1 MRKGISKNVVILWT
15 LVLIVFSLTI
25 VPDAFA
31 QVGLR
36 KIADNV
42 YVYADIK
49 GGSPSN
55 SFGANAGI
63 VVGKDSILVIDTLIS
78 SKEAKRFIKD
88 IRAISDKPIKYVVN
102 THYHLD
108 HTFGNSEFE
117 KLGAVIISHASCK
130 KNMEKS
136 AEGTLKNVKA
146 FGLTE
151 KDMEGTKIAYPALT
165 FQDRIEIDLG
175 GQKVELSY
183 AGIAHTDD
191 SILAY
196 VHDKQVLFTGDILF
210 TEYHPFIAD
219 GSIGEWVNV
228 LDYIR
233 TLDFKKIIPGHGPIS
248 GRHDLLE
255 MKEYIMAFDKKA
267 KELSAKSND
276 ADSIATEIKKEL
288 PERPEGAGLIKSNIQ
303 MKYLKAPSNP

>member
-1 MRKGISKNVVILWT
+1 MNQEVYAQAELKKIS
-15 LVLIVFSLTI
+15 
-25 VPDAFA
+25 
-31 QVGLR
+31 
-36 KIADNV
+36 DNV
-42 YVYADIK
+42 YSYVDIK
-49 GGSPSN
+49 HGSPSN

-88 IRAISDKPIKYVVN
+88 IRAISDKPIRYVVN

-117 KLGAVIISHASCK
+117 KLGAVIISHVNCK

-136 AEGTLKNVKA
+136 AEGTLKNAKA

-151 KDMEGTKIAYPALT
+151 NDMEGTKISYPALT
-165 FQDRIEIDLG
+165 FQDRIDIDLG

-183 AGIAHTDD
+183 VGIAHTDD
-191 SILAY
+191 SIIVY
-196 VHDKQVLFTGDILF
+196 VPDKGVLFTGDILF
-210 TEYHPFIAD
+210 TEYHPYIAD
-219 GSIGEWVNV
+219 GSIEEWTSV

-233 TLDFKKIIPGHGPIS
+233 NMDFKKIIPGHGPIS

-255 MKEYIMAFDKKA
+255 MKEYLIAFDKKA
-267 KELSAKSND
+267 KELATKSND
-276 ADSIATEIKKEL
+276 ADKIAAEIKKEL
-288 PERPEGAGLIKSNIQ
+288 PERPEGEGLIKSNIQ
-303 MKYLKAPSNP
+303 MKYIKK

>member
-1 MRKGISKNVVILWT
+1 MRNKISKNAVILWM
-15 LVLIVFSLTI
+15 LAVVVFSLTTA
-25 VPDAFA
+25 DAFA
-31 QVGLR
+31 QSQLR

-42 YVYADIK
+42 YSYIDVK
-49 GGSPSN
+49 GGSPAN
-55 SFGANAGI
+55 SFGANAGMVI
-63 VVGKDSILVIDTLIS
+63 GKDSILVVDTLIS
-78 SKEAKRFIKD
+78 AKEAKRFITD
-88 IRAISDKPIKYVVN
+88 IRAISDKPIKYIVN

-117 KLGAVIISHASCK
+117 KQGAVIIAHTNCK

-191 SILAY
+191 SIL
-196 VHDKQVLFTGDILF
+196 VHVPDKKVLFAGDILF

-219 GSIGEWVNV
+219 GSIDEWVTV

-233 TLDFKKIIPGHGPIS
+233 TLDFNKVIPGHGPVS

-255 MKEYIMAFDKKA
+255 MKDYLIAFDRKA
-267 KELSAKSND
+267 KELAAKSND
-276 ADSIATEIKKEL
+276 ADSIAAAIKKGL
-288 PERPEGAGLIKSNIQ
+288 PERPEGEGLIKSNIQ
-303 MKYLKAPSNP
+303 MKYLKNEKKN

>member
-1 MRKGISKNVVILWT
+1 MRKGISKKVVILWI
-15 LVLIVFSLTI
+15 LALFVFSLT
-25 VPDAFA
+25 VLPEAFA
-31 QVGLR
+31 LEGLR

-42 YVYADIK
+42 YAYADIK
-49 GGSPSN
+49 GGSPAN

-63 VVGKDSILVIDTLIS
+63 VVGKDNILVIDTLIS
-78 SKEAKRFIKD
+78 AKEAKRFIKD

-102 THYHLD
+102 THSHLD

-117 KLGAVIISHASCK
+117 KLGAVIISHANCK
-130 KNMEKS
+130 KNMEKN
-136 AEGTLKNVKA
+136 AEGTLKNIKA

-183 AGIAHTDD
+183 AGASHTDD
-191 SILAY
+191 SILVY

-219 GSIGEWVNV
+219 GSVGEWINV

-233 TLDFKKIIPGHGPIS
+233 TLDFKKVIPGHGPIS

-255 MKEYIMAFDKKA
+255 MKEYLVSFDKKA
-267 KELSAKSND
+267 TELSSKSKD
-276 ADSIATEIKKEL
+276 ADKIAGEIMKEL
-288 PERPEGAGLIKSNIQ
+288 PERPEGQGLIKSNIQ
-303 MKYLKAPSNP
+303 MKYLKGAK